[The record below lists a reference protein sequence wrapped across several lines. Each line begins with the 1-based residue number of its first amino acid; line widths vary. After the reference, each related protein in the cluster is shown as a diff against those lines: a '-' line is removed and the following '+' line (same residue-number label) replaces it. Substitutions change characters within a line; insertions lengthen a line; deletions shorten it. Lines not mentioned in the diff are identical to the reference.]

1 MPEGKNSEYKQGETE
16 KGPNKDAGMG
26 FGEMKQFMKR
36 MMRSCGCGCG
46 DPASPGESRDVGKDV
61 EGGKSSHCG

>member
-1 MPEGKNSEYKQGETE
+1 MPEGENSDGKQGETVKE
-16 KGPNKDAGMG
+16 ADKNAGMG

-46 DPASPGESRDVGKDV
+46 DPASSGESRETGKDV
-61 EGGKSSHCG
+61 QGGKSSHCC